1 MARGGVRDCK
11 TETQKRLDEGSRGFA
26 GAAGQRCETHLDGDV
41 YGERGRARILGGL
54 ALAAFGSRFLL
65 THGFVTLTP
74 KLSEHFDSCS
84 VGPVDDQRID
94 FLTFFDFWAICNLN
108 VLVQANSLILANA
121 LQNPSRTN
129 QIAFRTKKQNQKT
142 EPDLRRPPRGYAPVP
157 RHNCTHRTITMAAI
171 ASINAVARVAAPK
184 VRRLSSRLATRAFSD
199 RAPRQYFRDEPP
211 AKASPACEIPRAT
224 PRSETDDIP
233 RSAASEP
240 GHRPP
245 FLPRQ
250 GCLRPRARAV
260 SASPSDR
267 AVSRP
272 THAGC

>member
-1 MARGGVRDCK
+1 MFCWTGR
-11 TETQKRLDEGSRGFA
+11 Q
-26 GAAGQRCETHLDGDV
+26 QRV
-41 YGERGRARILGGL
+41 
-54 ALAAFGSRFLL
+54 
-65 THGFVTLTP
+65 
-74 KLSEHFDSCS
+74 
-84 VGPVDDQRID
+84 D
-94 FLTFFDFWAICNLN
+94 FLDFLDFLDFWAPCNLN
-108 VLVQANSLILANA
+108 VLVCVIRLILANA

-129 QIAFRTKKQNQKT
+129 QIAFRTKSQNQKT
-142 EPDLRRPPRGYAPVP
+142 ELDLRSPPRGYAPVP

-211 AKASPACEIPRAT
+211 AKASACEIPRAT